1 MYASNYLEEAV
12 INLMRGSAGAA
23 FSAPAALYLALFYS
37 NPSDTGSAGTEAS
50 YTTYARQAIQFGPP
64 TAVSSGSSSL
74 YMQNT
79 NVITFPEATASGS
92 SVQYVGVF
100 DSSTG
105 GNMLLYG
112 ALTSSLAIQA
122 NVSPVF
128 RAGSLKW
135 TWSGNLS
142 SYFRALIMNT
152 IRGANPSISAFT
164 PYIALYNGDPLG
176 SGSELSGTDYARF
189 PVIFSAAEQLDSGYA
204 RTHNSGTEDNV
215 SPIAGSNWGTLTH
228 IAICDALSS
237 GNIFGGISL
246 GSSYSMLTGS
256 VAGFAPGDLTFSIA

>member
-12 INLMRGSAGAA
+12 INLMRGSAGSA

-37 NPSDTGSAGTEAS
+37 NPSDTGTAGTEAS
-50 YTTYARQAIQFGPP
+50 YSTYTRQPIQFGAP
-64 TAVSSGSSSL
+64 TAVSSGSTSL

-100 DSSTG
+100 DASSG

-122 NVSPVF
+122 GVSPVF
-128 RAGSLKW
+128 RAGTLKW

-142 SYFRALIMNT
+142 VYYRTLIMNT
-152 IRGANPSISAFT
+152 VRRANPSISAFT

-176 SGSELSGTDYARF
+176 GGSELSGTDYARF
-189 PVIFSAAEQLDSGYA
+189 TVTFSAATQLESGYA
-204 RTHNSGTEDNV
+204 QTRNTGTEDNV

-228 IAICDALSS
+228 IAICDALTA
-237 GNIFGGISL
+237 GNVFAGISL
-246 GSSYSMLTGS
+246 GASFSMLTGS
-256 VAGFAPGDLTFSIA
+256 IAGFAPGNITFSIA

>member
-1 MYASNYLEEAV
+1 MYASNYLEETI
-12 INLMRGSAGAA
+12 INLMRGSAGSA
-23 FSAPAALYLALFYS
+23 FTAPAALYLAMFYR
-37 NPSDTGSAGTEAS
+37 NPSDTGTAGTEAS
-50 YTTYARQAIQFGPP
+50 YSTYARQPIQFGAP
-64 TAVSSGSSSL
+64 TAVSGSSSL
-74 YMQNT
+74 YMQNA
-79 NVITFPEATASGS
+79 NVITFPEAIASGS

-112 ALTSSLAIQA
+112 PLTSSLAIQA
-122 NVSPVF
+122 GVSPVF

-142 SYFRALIMNT
+142 SYYRMLIMNT
-152 IRGANPSISAFT
+152 LRGANPSISAFT
-164 PYIALYNGDPLG
+164 PYIALYNGDPLT

-189 PVIFSAAEQLDSGYA
+189 PVNFSAAEQLDSGYA
-204 RTHNSGTEDNV
+204 QTRNAGTSDNV

-228 IAICDALSS
+228 IAICDAQTA

-246 GSSYSMLTGS
+246 GTSYSMLTGS
-256 VAGFAPGDLTFSIA
+256 VAGFAPGGLTFNIA